1 MSYATGVIPACFL
14 QKAAADKELERVS
27 TAKVVSVEEYCKAA
41 ERQRRARRNC
51 EIYFKPAEKGGTA

>member
-1 MSYATGVIPACFL
+1 MIPSCFTEK
-14 QKAAADKELERVS
+14 QKADAELARVS

-41 ERQRRARRNC
+41 KDQRRARRNC